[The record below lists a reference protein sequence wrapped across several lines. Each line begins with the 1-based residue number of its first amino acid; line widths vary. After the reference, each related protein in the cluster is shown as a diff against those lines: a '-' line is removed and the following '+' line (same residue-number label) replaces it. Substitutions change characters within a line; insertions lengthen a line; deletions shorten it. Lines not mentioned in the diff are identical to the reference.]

1 MSKLD
6 KAKDADHGRLFGIP
20 YDFRRPSLR
29 RLLGAHWQPGEGML
43 VPTPFGIGYTLNLAS
58 WRSWIVVAVTAL
70 LARTEGNGTDEPAT
84 TEEEAEIVIEDPDE
98 A

>member
-1 MSKLD
+1 MTSSD
-6 KAKDADHGRLFGIP
+6 EAGGADHGRLFGIP
-20 YDFRRPSLR
+20 YDFRRPRLR
-29 RLLGAHWQPGEGML
+29 RLLAAHWQPGEGML

-70 LARTEGNGTDEPAT
+70 LARTEGTGADDPETDD
-84 TEEEAEIVIEDPDE
+84 EAEIVIEEPDE